1 MIETVAYYVT
11 EVAARVGFKVLGII
25 AGAFLIRQIS
35 KLVIAKIVRAAVV
48 PDDHVSDEAEL
59 KREETIIHVFSGAF
73 GVMLWVVAVMMIVS
87 EFGIDVGP
95 LIAGAGIIGVAIGF
109 GGQYLIRDV
118 ISGLFMILENQY
130 RVGDSVCL
138 NDTCGVVE
146 EISLRV
152 TVLRD
157 LDGVVHHIPNGEI
170 KLTSNK
176 SKSFSRINLNVGISY
191 ESDLK
196 KAIATIEEVGK
207 KMAAEKTWKAKLKK
221 RPTFLRVDDLA
232 DSAVVLKIVGET
244 KPGDQ
249 WSVTGELRKRIKLA
263 FDKAGIDIPY
273 PQLTIHQK

>member
-1 MIETVAYYVT
+1 M
-11 EVAARVGFKVLGII
+11 L
-25 AGAFLIRQIS
+25 GAFLIRQIS
-35 KLVIAKIVRAAVV
+35 RLVIGKVVRATVV
-48 PDDHVSDEAEL
+48 PDDHVTDEAEK
-59 KREETIIHVFSGAF
+59 KREDTIIHVFSGAF
-73 GVMLWVVAVMMIVS
+73 GVVLWTAAAMMIVS
-87 EFGIDVGP
+87 EFGIDIGP
-95 LIAGAGIIGVAIGF
+95 LIAGAGIIGVAVGF

-196 KAIATIEEVGK
+196 KAIATIEDVGK
-207 KMAAEKTWKAKLKK
+207 KMAKDRTWKTKLKK

-249 WSVTGELRKRIKLA
+249 WAVTGELRKRIKLA
-263 FDKAGIDIPY
+263 FDKAGITIPY